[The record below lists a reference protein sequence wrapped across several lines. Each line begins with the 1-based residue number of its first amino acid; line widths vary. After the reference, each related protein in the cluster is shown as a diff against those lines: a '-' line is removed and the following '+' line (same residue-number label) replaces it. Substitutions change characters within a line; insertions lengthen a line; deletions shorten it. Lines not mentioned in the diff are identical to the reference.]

1 MIGLYH
7 TMTQHPHP
15 RKLSTSGSKMK
26 NNVTQKTP
34 IDHQRL
40 HEYPSTVI
48 LAEFLTY
55 LIIKRSNKV
64 KKIIL
69 IFCLCQANIC
79 FICKYI
85 RANTG
90 IIRFIRIRAKNSF
103 TALRSDLF
111 EFGMAC
117 SENKKAACVN
127 RVNYLIDY

>member
-15 RKLSTSGSKMK
+15 RKSSTSGSKMK

-40 HEYPSTVI
+40 HEYPLTVI

-64 KKIIL
+64 KKNHINIL
-69 IFCLCQANIC
+69 SLSGEYLFYLQIYS
-79 FICKYI
+79 CKYI
-85 RANTG
+85 QVLFVLFVFAQILFVYSPINGLFNGRG
-90 IIRFIRIRAKNSF
+90 VRFCGN
-103 TALRSDLF
+103 L
-111 EFGMAC
+111 
-117 SENKKAACVN
+117 
-127 RVNYLIDY
+127 

>member
-15 RKLSTSGSKMK
+15 RKSSTSGSKMK

-64 KKIIL
+64 KKIRL

-90 IIRFIRIRAKNSF
+90 IIRFIRIRANIIRLQPYDGRIPPIIKGLLAIYVEQDWTVGS
-103 TALRSDLF
+103 L
-111 EFGMAC
+111 
-117 SENKKAACVN
+117 
-127 RVNYLIDY
+127 

>member
-55 LIIKRSNKV
+55 LIIKRSNRV

-79 FICKYI
+79 FMRKYY
-85 RANTG
+85 
-90 IIRFIRIRAKNSF
+90 SF
-103 TALRSDLF
+103 TALRMEDQSSHWSLDF
-111 EFGMAC
+111 HYSF
-117 SENKKAACVN
+117 
-127 RVNYLIDY
+127 